1 MSAWEWLFV
10 HLFVSGSVSVSEIS
24 EQFEL
29 EILFSVQ
36 KQIFTIYMSSL
47 SPKVLMLINVKTVVS
62 VAPQHRLMCYQH

>member
-1 MSAWEWLFV
+1 MSAWGWLFV

-62 VAPQHRLMCYQH
+62 VAQLQVGPR

>member
-47 SPKVLMLINVKTVVS
+47 IPKVLMLINCQNSGVS
-62 VAPQHRLMCYQH
+62 GPTT